1 LQILKLGINNNKYV
15 MLDNIELDQHIRMAI
30 LNLCV
35 VLYDCG
41 ITEIHV
47 GGIMRILGVSDDTA
61 QAHDQERIVLDENF
75 VKYVDEI
82 TELRPDDQPL
92 H

>member
-1 LQILKLGINNNKYV
+1 
-15 MLDNIELDQHIRMAI
+15 MLDDADIDQTVRMAI
-30 LNLCV
+30 LNLMV

-47 GGIMRILGVSDDTA
+47 GGIMRILGVDNAVAQSHDD
-61 QAHDQERIVLDENF
+61 ERVVLDQGF
-75 VKYVDEI
+75 VEYVDMI
-82 TELRPDDQPL
+82 NQPRPADQSL

>member
-1 LQILKLGINNNKYV
+1 
-15 MLDNIELDQHIRMAI
+15 MTI

-41 ITEIHV
+41 IKKIHV
-47 GGIMRILGVSDDTA
+47 GAIMRLMGVPDDLA
-61 QAHDQERIVLDENF
+61 QKHDDERLFLDEEF
-75 VKYVDEI
+75 VKYVEQLN
-82 TELRPDDQPL
+82 EPRSVDQAL

>member
-1 LQILKLGINNNKYV
+1 
-15 MLDNIELDQHIRMAI
+15 MLDKIELDQHIRMAI

-41 ITEIHV
+41 IVEIHV
-47 GGIMRILGVSDDTA
+47 GGIMRILGVADDTA
-61 QAHDQERIVLDENF
+61 RAHDQERIVLDENF
-75 VKYVDEI
+75 VKYVDQINEP
-82 TELRPDDQPL
+82 RPTDQPL

>member
-1 LQILKLGINNNKYV
+1 
-15 MLDNIELDQHIRMAI
+15 MLDNLDIDQAIRLAI

-35 VLYDCG
+35 ILHDCG

-47 GGIMRILGVSDDTA
+47 GGIMRILGVPNELAQEHDD
-61 QAHDQERIVLDENF
+61 ERVILDNEF
-75 VKYVDEI
+75 VKYVDQI
-82 TELRPDDQPL
+82 NQPRPVDQVL

>member
-1 LQILKLGINNNKYV
+1 
-15 MLDNIELDQHIRMAI
+15 MLENLDVDQAIRLAI
-30 LNLCV
+30 LNLCM

-47 GGIMRILGVSDDTA
+47 GGIMRVLGVPDEKA
-61 QAHDQERIVLDENF
+61 AEHDLERVVLDDDF
-75 VKYVDEI
+75 VKYVDQVN
-82 TELRPDDQPL
+82 TPRPANQPL

>member
-1 LQILKLGINNNKYV
+1 
-15 MLDNIELDQHIRMAI
+15 MLDDIELDQTIRMAI

-35 VLYDCG
+35 VLHDCG

-47 GGIMRILGVSDDTA
+47 GGIMRVLGVADHTA
-61 QAHDQERIVLDENF
+61 ETHDLERIVLDENF
-75 VKYVDEI
+75 VKYVNAINER
-82 TELRPDDQPL
+82 RPLDKSL

>member
-1 LQILKLGINNNKYV
+1 
-15 MLDNIELDQHIRMAI
+15 MLDNLEVDQAIRMAI

-41 ITEIHV
+41 ITEVHV
-47 GGIMRILGVSDDTA
+47 GGLMRVLGVPDHDAQQHDD
-61 QAHDQERIVLDENF
+61 ERLIIDDSF
-75 VKYVDEI
+75 VKYVEHI
-82 TELRPDDQPL
+82 NEPAPADQVL

>member
-1 LQILKLGINNNKYV
+1 

-61 QAHDQERIVLDENF
+61 QAHDLERIVLDENF

-82 TELRPDDQPL
+82 TELRPNDQPL

>member
-1 LQILKLGINNNKYV
+1 
-15 MLDNIELDQHIRMAI
+15 MLEHVELDQAIRLAI

-47 GGIMRILGVSDDTA
+47 GGIMRVLGVPDDKA
-61 QAHDQERIVLDENF
+61 AEHDLERVVLDDDF
-75 VKYVDEI
+75 VEYVDQI
-82 TELRPDDQPL
+82 NTPKPANQSL

>member
-1 LQILKLGINNNKYV
+1 
-15 MLDNIELDQHIRMAI
+15 MLDDIELDQHIRMAI

-41 ITEIHV
+41 INEIHV

-61 QAHDQERIVLDENF
+61 RTHDLERIVLDENF
-75 VKYVDEI
+75 VKYVDAINER
-82 TELRPDDQPL
+82 RPDDQPL

>member
-1 LQILKLGINNNKYV
+1 
-15 MLDNIELDQHIRMAI
+15 MLENLEVDQAIRLTI

-41 ITEIHV
+41 IEEIHV
-47 GGIMRILGVSDDTA
+47 GAVMRLLGVSDDKA
-61 QAHDQERIVLDENF
+61 AVHDHERLILDDNF
-75 VKYVDEI
+75 VKYVDQI
-82 TELRPDDQPL
+82 NTPRPVDQPL

>member
-1 LQILKLGINNNKYV
+1 
-15 MLDNIELDQHIRMAI
+15 MLDDIELDQTIRMAI

-35 VLYDCG
+35 VLHDCG

-47 GGIMRILGVSDDTA
+47 GGIMRILGVADDTA
-61 QAHDQERIVLDENF
+61 QTHDLERIVLDENF
-75 VKYVDEI
+75 VKYVDAI
-82 TELRPDDQPL
+82 NRPRPADQPL

>member
-1 LQILKLGINNNKYV
+1 
-15 MLDNIELDQHIRMAI
+15 MLDNIDIDQAVRLAI

-47 GGIMRILGVSDDTA
+47 GGIMRILGVPNESAQDHDD
-61 QAHDQERIVLDENF
+61 ERIILDNEF
-75 VKYVDEI
+75 VKYVDQI
-82 TELRPDDQPL
+82 NQPRPVDQVL

>member
-1 LQILKLGINNNKYV
+1 MLEHIQI
-15 MLDNIELDQHIRMAI
+15 DQTIRLAI
-30 LNLCV
+30 LNLCL

-47 GGIMRILGVSDDTA
+47 GAVMRLLGVPDARAVEHDD
-61 QAHDQERIVLDENF
+61 ERIILDDDF
-75 VKYVDEI
+75 VKYV
-82 TELRPDDQPL
+82 ELINEPRPADQTL